1 MHLYGGLC
9 WRLHLESTLM
19 NDNLYIHA
27 QYLRPPM
34 AALQDT
40 LSLHFIAPLWLHVPD
55 NTLLYLNAVVLV
67 LRVHDAAD
75 N

>member
-1 MHLYGGLC
+1 MRLYGGLC

-27 QYLRPPM
+27 QHLRPPM

-40 LSLHFIAPLWLHVPD
+40 LSLHFIAPLWLHRARQHSALPEHCCI
-55 NTLLYLNAVVLV
+55 A
-67 LRVHDAAD
+67 RP
-75 N
+75 